1 MEVTVNRPITYQIE
15 DHRTNQRKR
24 KLSDSRGF
32 TYTVK
37 VKARAKKEVFTSA
50 ATIVQDVLQARVNES
65 EPDNSRPDVEKLIR
79 RANRAREKMRPKH
92 PINLEDFRVDHAFI
106 PDNFYLEVAKVDDRR
121 YFLFATPDGLET
133 LAKAIRWYMDG
144 TFKIV
149 RAPFYQLLTIHM
161 FMKSA
166 NSMKQVPL
174 AFILMSGKRK
184 TDYAKVLSV
193 LLDHMPRQPK
203 VDSVVVDFEA
213 GLWQAIRETMPDL
226 EIHGCAF
233 HWTQAV
239 WQNHIAP
246 AFRQLRGL
254 AATPQLEELMTYL
267 EETWIINPMWPTKFW
282 SVYLQSIRT
291 NNDVEGWHRRLNDK
305 SPYGQLPFYILV
317 PLLHQEAS
325 LLPLQHK
332 LVSEG
337 KLCRRQRKTGQ
348 QQRIFQLWDKYE
360 DKQLR
365 SRRFLFLCGKVFGPI
380 DK

>member
-1 MEVTVNRPITYQIE
+1 
-15 DHRTNQRKR
+15 
-24 KLSDSRGF
+24 
-32 TYTVK
+32 
-37 VKARAKKEVFTSA
+37 
-50 ATIVQDVLQARVNES
+50 
-65 EPDNSRPDVEKLIR
+65 
-79 RANRAREKMRPKH
+79 
-92 PINLEDFRVDHAFI
+92 
-106 PDNFYLEVAKVDDRR
+106 
-121 YFLFATPDGLET
+121 
-133 LAKAIRWYMDG
+133 
-144 TFKIV
+144 
-149 RAPFYQLLTIHM
+149 
-161 FMKSA
+161 
-166 NSMKQVPL
+166 MKQVPL

-239 WQNHIAP
+239 WRKATEIGLSSAYRHDDGTHDLIRMVLGLPFLPENHIAP

-254 AATPQLEELMTYL
+254 ATTPQLEELMTYL
-267 EETWIINPMWPTKFW
+267 EETWITNPMWPTKCW
-282 SVYLQSIRT
+282 SVYRQSIRT

-305 SPYGQLPFYILV
+305 SPNGQLPFYILV

-325 LLPLQHK
+325 LLPLQRK

-348 QQRIFQLWDKYE
+348 QQRIFRLWDKYE

-365 SRRFLFLCGKVFGPI
+365 SRWFLFLCGKVIGPI